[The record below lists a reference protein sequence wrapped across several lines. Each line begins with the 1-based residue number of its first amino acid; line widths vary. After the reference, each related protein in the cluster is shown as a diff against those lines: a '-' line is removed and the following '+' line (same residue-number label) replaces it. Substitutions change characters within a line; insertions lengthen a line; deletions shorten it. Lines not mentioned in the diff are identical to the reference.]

1 MASERLIDELNQLLS
16 DYHIYYQNV
25 RGFHWNIKG
34 KRFFELHNKFEE
46 LYTEALNVIDETA
59 ERILTIGGKPLH
71 TFKDYQETSAL
82 KVYKDLS
89 HDTDTVEAVWTL
101 LGQLIDQEKRVK
113 ALAVD
118 ADDSETED
126 LMIGLINSQQKT
138 MWMFKSWLG
147 EEVEAT
153 P

>member
-1 MASERLIDELNQLLS
+1 MGTEKLITELNQLLS

-34 KRFFELHNKFEE
+34 KKFFELHAKFEE
-46 LYTEALNVIDETA
+46 LYTEALTVIDETA

-71 TFKDYQETSAL
+71 TFQDYLETSSL
-82 KVYKDLS
+82 QVHKNLS
-89 HDTDTVEAVWTL
+89 LDTETVEAVWSQ
-101 LGQLIDQEKRVK
+101 LGQLVDQEKK
-113 ALAVD
+113 IKELAVE

-126 LMIGLINSQQKT
+126 MMIGLINSQQKT

-147 EEVEAT
+147 EEVEAI